1 MLKSSGQY
9 LCYRFPLICCRNS
22 DIGKVSV
29 CFCSIRSVSQR
40 IEVQPF
46 GNFLRFSISIGNF
59 KRCGCAVRKSDRV
72 CVHIAVRGSLYNG
85 NNTDS
90 GVTLVTLVTLVAFVA
105 LGSGCTGIT
114 FVAFFTLGSGCAGV
128 AFVAFFALG
137 SGCAG
142 IAFVAFFA
150 LGSGCTGVAFVT
162 FVALGSGC
170 TGVAFVAF
178 FTLGS
183 GCTGVAFVTL
193 RGSLSVFARQ
203 RCKPFGECSF
213 KTVVASEFICRLT
226 IRTGFSLFSLFT
238 LDTLRSFHTLAPG
251 QNRYA
256 HEYG

>member
-9 LCYRFPLICCRNS
+9 LCYRFSLICCRNS

-59 KRCGCAVRKSDRV
+59 KRCGCTVRKSDRV

-90 GVTLVTLVTLVAFVA
+90 GVTFVAFVA
-105 LGSGCTGIT
+105 L
-114 FVAFFTLGSGCAGV
+114 
-128 AFVAFFALG
+128 
-137 SGCAG
+137 
-142 IAFVAFFA
+142 
-150 LGSGCTGVAFVT
+150 VT
-162 FVALGSGC
+162 LGSGC

-183 GCTGVAFVTL
+183 GCAGITLVTLVAFVA
-193 RGSLSVFARQ
+193 F
-203 RCKPFGECSF
+203 
-213 KTVVASEFICRLT
+213 VAFVA
-226 IRTGFSLFSLFT
+226 LFSLFT
-238 LDTLRSFHTLAPG
+238 LFTLDTLGSCRTAASRQSSHAYKQG
-251 QNRYA
+251 
-256 HEYG
+256 

>member
-9 LCYRFPLICCRNS
+9 LCDRFSLICCRNS

-46 GNFLRFSISIGNF
+46 GAFLWFGGCIDNF
-59 KRCGCAVRKSDRV
+59 KRRGCTVRKSDRV

-90 GVTLVTLVTLVAFVA
+90 GVTLVAFFALGSGCTSVTFVAFFTLGSGCTGVAFVA
-105 LGSGCTGIT
+105 LGSGCTGVAFI
-114 FVAFFTLGSGCAGV
+114 AFFTLGSGCA
-128 AFVAFFALG
+128 
-137 SGCAG
+137 
-142 IAFVAFFA
+142 
-150 LGSGCTGVAFVT
+150 
-162 FVALGSGC
+162 
-170 TGVAFVAF
+170 GVAFVAF

-226 IRTGFSLFSLFT
+226 IRTGFSLFTRLT
-238 LDTLRSFHTLAPG
+238 LNTLRSFHTLAPG

>member
-9 LCYRFPLICCRNS
+9 LCYRFSLICCRNS

-90 GVTLVTLVTLVAFVA
+90 GVTLVTLVAFVA
-105 LGSGCTGIT
+105 L
-114 FVAFFTLGSGCAGV
+114 VTL
-128 AFVAFFALG
+128 
-137 SGCAG
+137 
-142 IAFVAFFA
+142 
-150 LGSGCTGVAFVT
+150 VT
-162 FVALGSGC
+162 FVA
-170 TGVAFVAF
+170 
-178 FTLGS
+178 
-183 GCTGVAFVTL
+183 
-193 RGSLSVFARQ
+193 
-203 RCKPFGECSF
+203 
-213 KTVVASEFICRLT
+213 
-226 IRTGFSLFSLFT
+226 LFSLFT

-251 QNRYA
+251 QNRYS

>member
-9 LCYRFPLICCRNS
+9 LCDRFSLICCRNS

-46 GNFLRFSISIGNF
+46 GAFLWFGGCIDNF
-59 KRCGCAVRKSDRV
+59 KRRGCTVRKSDRV

-90 GVTLVTLVTLVAFVA
+90 GVTLV
-105 LGSGCTGIT
+105 
-114 FVAFFTLGSGCAGV
+114 
-128 AFVAFFALG
+128 AFFALG
-137 SGCAG
+137 SGCA
-142 IAFVAFFA
+142 
-150 LGSGCTGVAFVT
+150 
-162 FVALGSGC
+162 
-170 TGVAFVAF
+170 GVAFVAF

-183 GCTGVAFVTL
+183 GCTDVAFVAFFAFFALGSGCAGITLVTL

-251 QNRYA
+251 QNRYS